1 MPTMG
6 GDRVHGDHGHSH
18 GGGAAG
24 LRAGARYRKRLG
36 LAFVL
41 IGAFFV
47 VELAA
52 GVVANSLALLSDAGH
67 MFTDLIGLGMALAAI
82 SVANRPAQGQR
93 TFGLY
98 RIEILAALA
107 NAVLLF
113 GVAGYVVYEAV
124 RRIDNPAEVASGTML
139 VVASVGLVVNVV
151 GFLLL
156 REGSKASINVQG
168 AYLEVMADML
178 GSIATIAAAIA
189 LRATGWEWVDAA
201 AGAAIG
207 VFILPRTWRLGRQA
221 IRILVQAAPPHLDV
235 EALGADLRALAGVVD
250 VHDLHVWTLTSEMD
264 VASAHV
270 MVSTGTNSHQV
281 LDQARQML
289 ADRYHVAH
297 ATLQIEPD
305 DHTGCEQVDW

>member
-1 MPTMG
+1 MS
-6 GDRVHGDHGHSH
+6 GDHGHSH

-24 LRAGARYRKRLG
+24 LRAGARYRRRLG
-36 LAFVL
+36 VAFVL
-41 IGAFFV
+41 IGVFFV
-47 VELAA
+47 VEFAA
-52 GVVANSLALLSDAGH
+52 GLVANSLALLSDAGH

-113 GVAGYVVYEAV
+113 AVAGYVFYEAV

-168 AYLEVMADML
+168 AYLEVVADML
-178 GSIATIAAAIA
+178 GSIGTIAAAVV

-207 VFILPRTWRLGRQA
+207 MFILPRTWRLGRQA
-221 IRILVQAAPPHLDV
+221 VRILVQAAPPHLDV
-235 EALGADLRALAGVVD
+235 EALGADLRSLAGVVD

-270 MVSTGTNSHQV
+270 MVSTGTDAHHV

>member
-1 MPTMG
+1 MN
-6 GDRVHGDHGHSH
+6 GDHGHSH

-24 LRAGARYRKRLG
+24 RRAGARYRKRLVV
-36 LAFVL
+36 AFAL
-41 IGAFFV
+41 IAGFFV

-52 GVVANSLALLSDAGH
+52 GLVANSLALLSDAGH

-82 SVANRPAQGQR
+82 SVGSRPAQGHR

-113 GVAGYVVYEAV
+113 LVAGYVLYEAI
-124 RRIDNPAEVASGTML
+124 RRIDNPADVASGTML
-139 VVASVGLVVNVV
+139 VVASVGLAVNLVA
-151 GFLLL
+151 FLLL
-156 REGSKASINVQG
+156 RKGSKESINVEG
-168 AYLEVMADML
+168 AYLEVLADML
-178 GSIATIAAAIA
+178 GSIGTIAAAIVIA
-189 LRATGWEWVDAA
+189 ATGWDWVDAA

-207 VFILPRTWRLGRQA
+207 AFILPRTWRIGRQA
-221 IRILVQAAPPHLDV
+221 LRILVQAAPPHLDV

-250 VHDLHVWTLTSEMD
+250 VHDLHVWTLTSDMD

-270 MVSTGTNSHQV
+270 MVSTGTNTHRV
-281 LDQARQML
+281 LDQARHVL

>member
-1 MPTMG
+1 
-6 GDRVHGDHGHSH
+6 VNGDHGHSH

-24 LRAGARYRKRLG
+24 LRAGARYRRRLG

-41 IGAFFV
+41 IGAFFF
-47 VELAA
+47 VEFAA
-52 GVVANSLALLSDAGH
+52 GIVANSLALLSDAGH

-113 GVAGYVVYEAV
+113 AVAGYVFYEAV

-139 VVASVGLVVNVV
+139 GVASVGLVVNVV

-168 AYLEVMADML
+168 AYLEVLADML
-178 GSIATIAAAIA
+178 GSIGVIAAAIV

-201 AGAAIG
+201 AGVAIG

-221 IRILVQAAPPHLDV
+221 VRILVQAAPPHLDV

-270 MVSTGTNSHQV
+270 MVSTGTNTHQV